1 MILLIVLLSCII
13 IWKKIKIPNLIVF
26 HRMMVRIIRLIKLI
40 KLLEV
45 KKLMISKKLDGV
57 VVKWWRSNWI
67 FSKWN
72 NKTDDRNNRN
82 MNTLRIN
89 SIKSKMTSINGLKNK
104 SKNINQKI
112 EIIIKML
119 IMIKIN
125 KSFWAWIKW
134 VCFDVLIY
142 FVYKFTFQLLYI

>member
-1 MILLIVLLSCII
+1 
-13 IWKKIKIPNLIVF
+13 
-26 HRMMVRIIRLIKLI
+26 
-40 KLLEV
+40 
-45 KKLMISKKLDGV
+45 
-57 VVKWWRSNWI
+57 
-67 FSKWN
+67 
-72 NKTDDRNNRN
+72 

-125 KSFWAWIKW
+125 KSF
-134 VCFDVLIY
+134 
-142 FVYKFTFQLLYI
+142 